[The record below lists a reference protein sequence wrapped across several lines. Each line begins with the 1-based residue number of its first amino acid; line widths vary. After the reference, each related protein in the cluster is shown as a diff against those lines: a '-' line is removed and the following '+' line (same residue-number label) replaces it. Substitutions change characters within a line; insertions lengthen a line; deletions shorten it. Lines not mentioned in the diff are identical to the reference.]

1 MWQCGLLNQVNL
13 QLINKRV
20 QLLKLKLDST
30 PSLKNVTKRISNK
43 LGSTIGALTAG
54 GNLLKLMRLTELTPV
69 SPRFDDSN
77 SPVLAD

>member
-54 GNLLKLMRLTELTPV
+54 GNLLKLMRLTE
-69 SPRFDDSN
+69 FN
-77 SPVLAD
+77 AGFAAF